1 MSLHQKFSL
10 PAYEFH
16 PELGYLCPS
25 RQLRQNVRVGLTA
38 AAFGIIT
45 GVAGAVALFPRHDLA
60 RTEPV
65 LAVAPVGPVGDST
78 PLTASS
84 PSIAP
89 VGATSGTAERVSTGG
104 VVKQSAA
111 APMGPA
117 LGAANETSPGVEPP
131 AQPAPV
137 FNADR
142 GTAGVGGSEQVRAA
156 ASKKKRNANSSARRR
171 WREPH
176 PPAAFATSPF
186 GFQTDRSANDARTGR
201 RRDWGDNWGDNWRW

>member
-1 MSLHQKFSL
+1 MLEKVGGTAMSLHQRLSL

-38 AAFGIIT
+38 AAFGIFA
-45 GVAGAVALFPRHDLA
+45 GVAGAVALLPRHGGDLT
-60 RTEPV
+60 RVEPM
-65 LAVAPVGPVGDST
+65 LEVAPAGPVADA
-78 PLTASS
+78 PPPTASS

-89 VGATSGTAERVSTGG
+89 LGVTSGRAERASTGG

-111 APMGPA
+111 VPIGPTV
-117 LGAANETSPGVEPP
+117 GAANEPAPGIEPP
-131 AQPAPV
+131 ARAAPV

-142 GTAGVGGSEQVRAA
+142 GTAAA
-156 ASKKKRNANSSARRR
+156 RKKTRNANSSVRRR

-176 PPAAFATSPF
+176 PPAAVATGPF
-186 GFQTDRSANDARTGR
+186 GFQTDRFADDARSAR
-201 RRDWGDNWGDNWRW
+201 RRDWGDQWRW